1 MRPLLTRGVRPF
13 GARRLSSR
21 APSDCLFVAYKW
33 FPPMNWFDWALAMG
47 WVPPPRYYLRAVD
60 PAWLSHDATWL
71 PQLASEY
78 LTTSRGDSGVPAAPV
93 RVRLPATVE
102 DSLEIDAA
110 KRRAPGQPVRFDARW
125 MLDLPDLPTRGA
137 AELLER
143 PLSFG
148 ATPRAAPA
156 APMRRGGYQPD
167 FFGAMLAY
175 DDASERG
182 VVKLVNMHA
191 YDARVPPAELPP
203 VAIETGAFSR
213 LSGVAALDVPAGQLR
228 AFFGERRVSG
238 AWSLAVMAQLACAAP
253 APRLDVLVDGA
264 PPRGVG
270 RDGGGAG
277 AAAEGALL
285 PPAPS
290 PLAAP
295 ATGGSTFRVGRD
307 GSTASGR
314 PQREGSSESA
324 VAICG
329 LTRAGSRGDSAAAG
343 DAAAGVAAGRC
354 DDDAVA
360 ARSTRAAMNCG
371 SRGEDAAGSTS
382 RRSRRWSP
390 TEAAAPCCRP
400 KPPPRQ
406 RRSLMWAGTR
416 RRRRRTDSPLRTTP
430 PCFQA
435 KRAQVK
441 NSQYI
446 WPYTRDTRIFR
457 LYAVYV
463 IIRRIIHLY
472 ASPYLY
478 VIFTCL
484 KW

>member
-167 FFGAMLAY
+167 FFGAMLAH
-175 DDASERG
+175 DEAGGGG

-191 YDARVPPAELPP
+191 YDARRPPAELPR
-203 VAIETGAFSR
+203 VEIETGAFAR
-213 LSGVAALDVPAGQLR
+213 LDGLAAVELPAGQLR

-264 PPRGVG
+264 PPRATARALTVAARMKLRPARRVAPPLSRSGELLDEAAGEPARVELLAAVFSPAAGGADDGEAAAAFARSAAAAVGLVRSQVSFRHG
-270 RDGGGAG
+270 RDGPVVPVLVPASQADGVVTGEAP
-277 AAAEGALL
+277 LDL
-285 PPAPS
+285 PDMNRAW
-290 PLAAP
+290 
-295 ATGGSTFRVGRD
+295 VVHRD
-307 GSTASGR
+307 
-314 PQREGSSESA
+314 
-324 VAICG
+324 
-329 LTRAGSRGDSAAAG
+329 
-343 DAAAGVAAGRC
+343 
-354 DDDAVA
+354 
-360 ARSTRAAMNCG
+360 
-371 SRGEDAAGSTS
+371 
-382 RRSRRWSP
+382 
-390 TEAAAPCCRP
+390 
-400 KPPPRQ
+400 
-406 RRSLMWAGTR
+406 
-416 RRRRRTDSPLRTTP
+416 
-430 PCFQA
+430 
-435 KRAQVK
+435 
-441 NSQYI
+441 
-446 WPYTRDTRIFR
+446 
-457 LYAVYV
+457 
-463 IIRRIIHLY
+463 
-472 ASPYLY
+472 
-478 VIFTCL
+478 
-484 KW
+484 